1 MLEKNGNEQKA
12 IYIAVIENTECPY
25 LSESIWVVSL

>member
-1 MLEKNGNEQKA
+1 MGQEQKA
-12 IYIAVIENTECPY
+12 IYTAVIENIEYPY